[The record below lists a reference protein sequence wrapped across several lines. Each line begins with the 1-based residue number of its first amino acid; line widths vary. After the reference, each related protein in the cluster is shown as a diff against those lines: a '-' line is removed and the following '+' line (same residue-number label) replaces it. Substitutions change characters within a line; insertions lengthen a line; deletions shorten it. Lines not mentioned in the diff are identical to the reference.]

1 MLSLTKKT
9 DYALIA
15 MSRLAANPEAVF
27 SAREIAQDFHVP
39 LPLLMNVLK
48 KLCAS
53 GLVRSVRGARGGY
66 SLARP
71 AAEVTLADLIVA
83 LEGPMKLAQCSSAKG
98 DDGNGQP
105 HGCRLGEKC
114 PIQGPLQRVHERLR
128 DFLENVTLAE
138 IVAGQETAE
147 AARI

>member
-15 MSRLAANPEAVF
+15 MSRLAANPKAVF

-98 DDGNGQP
+98 DDGNGPP
-105 HGCRLGEKC
+105 HGCRLGESC

-138 IVAGQETAE
+138 IAAGQETAE
-147 AARI
+147 AARL